1 MIVAYTDRIVR
12 LLTWHDA
19 VFTTSAVVP
28 TLGGVSSPFEE
39 LHFNLPSN
47 NADGSSGGVG
57 GGGVVSGGGGGDAG
71 SNNTSAQGEH
81 RELSIAQISLK
92 MPWNLVYNYMYFR

>member
-1 MIVAYTDRIVR
+1 M
-12 LLTWHDA
+12 
-19 VFTTSAVVP
+19 VP

-47 NADGSSGGVG
+47 NADGSSGGVGGGGVVSGGGGVVSG